1 MTSYTIGALAEAAG
15 VRRDT
20 IRYYERSGLLRAP
33 DRTAANY
40 RVYGEGDLQRVLFIR
55 KAQTLGFAL
64 GEISQLLALKASDAG
79 KASDVLRLTL
89 DKIRQEE
96 ARIAQLLAIR
106 DALHNLAA
114 KCPGDAPASDC
125 PILAHIAGAG
135 RLTPTE

>member
-1 MTSYTIGALAEAAG
+1 MLRYRIGALANAAG

-20 IRYYERSGLLRAP
+20 IRYYERSGLLGVP

-40 RVYGEGDLQRVLFIR
+40 RLYGEGDLERVLFIR
-55 KAQTLGFAL
+55 RAQSLGFAL
-64 GEISQLLALKASDAG
+64 SEISQLLALKASDAG

-96 ARIAQLLAIR
+96 ARIAQLSAIR

-114 KCPGDAPASDC
+114 NCPGDAPASDC
-125 PILAHIAGAG
+125 PILAHIAGAC
-135 RLTPTE
+135 RQTPTG